1 MRPYFVGICGG
12 SGSGKTYLLKKLLGF
27 FSNEEVTLIS
37 QDNYYKDRDQQ
48 QRTAEG
54 LINFD
59 HPESVDLEKL
69 ELDLHKLVKGDDI
82 VIREY
87 TFNVADRVPRTLVF
101 KPAPLVIIE
110 GLFIYHLP
118 KMNDFIDLKVYVD
131 ADEHIK
137 LTRRLRRDIVE
148 RGYSYED
155 TLRDYEKF
163 VAPMY
168 HRFVSPQKHASDL
181 IVPNNQ
187 HMDVAIEVLANH
199 LKTVVSTKA

>member
-12 SGSGKTYLLKKLLGF
+12 SGSGKTYLLKKLLEF
-27 FSNEEVTLIS
+27 FTEEQVTLIS
-37 QDNYYKDRDQQ
+37 QDNYYKKREEQEK
-48 QRTAEG
+48 TAEG

-59 HPESVDLEKL
+59 HPDSVDLRKL
-69 ELDLHKLVKGDDI
+69 EMDLHKLVEGNNI
-82 VIREY
+82 EIEEY
-87 TFNVADRVPRTLVF
+87 TFNVEDVKPRMLIF
-101 KPAPLVIIE
+101 KPAPIVIIE
-110 GLFIYHLP
+110 GLFIYHRQQ
-118 KMNDFIDLKVYVD
+118 MNDFIDMKVYVD

-168 HRFVSPQKHASDL
+168 HRYVAPQKHISDL
-181 IVPNNQ
+181 IVPNN
-187 HMDVAIEVLANH
+187 HRMDVAIEVLADH
-199 LKTVVSTKA
+199 LLKKME